1 MNHPASELV
10 IDAALIRKFDVSGPR
25 YTSYPTAD
33 RFVPAFGAGTYAHW
47 LGRSSV
53 DGIGHPL
60 SLYVHLPFCNTV
72 CFYCGCNKI
81 VTRDHTRSARYV
93 RYLEKEIGLV
103 GSLVGSGRSV
113 SQMHWGGGT
122 PTFLSR
128 DEMLALSNAIDA
140 QFERSDDCENSIEV
154 DPRSVEPGMMAFLA
168 DLGFNRVSIGVQDF
182 DASVQQAVHRI
193 QSESETRRVIEDART
208 AGFRSVNL
216 DLIYGLPKQ
225 TVASFDATID
235 QVLALDPDRV
245 ALYGYAHLPK
255 RFKPQRRIV
264 EADLPFADTKLQILT
279 LAITRLTDAGYRYI
293 GMDHF
298 ARPGDDLAVAQ
309 VEGRL
314 QRNFQG
320 YSTRAQG
327 DLLGFGVSAIGRVG
341 PTYSQ
346 NCKDLDDYYAAL
358 DAGHLPV
365 AGGIV
370 LTEDD
375 VLRRG
380 VIQAL
385 ACQFRLSIDAIERAH
400 GIDFSSYFAAEL
412 RELKKLEHDGLVK
425 LRRDCVEVTPK
436 GRLLVRIVCMVFDR
450 HLREG
455 LQQASYSKVL

>member
-10 IDAALIRKFDVSGPR
+10 IDAALIRKYDVSGPR

-400 GIDFSSYFAAEL
+400 GIDFSSYFAPEL
-412 RELKKLEHDGLVK
+412 QELKKLEHDGLVK

-455 LQQASYSKVL
+455 RQQASYSKVL